1 MPEKEQ
7 PNFPI
12 GEKPYLSPN
21 PNDPGF
27 QPKDGGRETP
37 AIVGTAPKKQEDLD
51 TDQSQAINSLGG
63 RVSTLETKTAALEAK
78 KSVTSIDGKDG
89 LVTTD
94 ATLSINESKVLGLT
108 GELPYLTTAPTEANT
123 GGIRI
128 VVLSAEPATYY
139 DGYLYFITG
148 AAQNG

>member
-12 GEKPYLSPN
+12 GGKPYLSPN
-21 PNDPGF
+21 PNNPGF

-37 AIVGTAPKKQEDLD
+37 VIVGTEPKKQDDLD
-51 TDQSQAINSLGG
+51 TDQSQAITSLGG

-94 ATLSINESKVLGLT
+94 ATLSINASKVLGLT
-108 GELPYLTTAPTEANT
+108 GQLPYLTAAPTEANT
-123 GGIRI
+123 GGVKI
-128 VVLSAEPATYY
+128 VVLSAEPDTYY
-139 DGYLYFITG
+139 DGYLYFITE
-148 AAQNG
+148 AAQNE